1 MSSKLKAKPRKKRPS
16 LESMAAEIDAIAV
29 GAREYHESEDCSE
42 AEYCQTLG
50 YGDGKDE
57 VESRIKDLDEEVR
70 AKVEAMR
77 AADPDKFFENLP
89 SVCDLSLEGYR
100 CIANEIFSVHLG
112 EVEEQL
118 DGEIRDQVMA
128 LTPARREAL
137 RKLVSEAYLG
147 KGDCIYLGMDSSRWV
162 MSLDIETLDT
172 WLKRR
177 SIVPKAKAEAPNVLL
192 TETPEV
198 RRAAFRLIMGGAA

>member
-1 MSSKLKAKPRKKRPS
+1 MGTKPKAKPRKRMT
-16 LESMAAEIDAIAV
+16 LEAMASEIDAIAV
-29 GAREYHESEDCSE
+29 GAREYRETEDCPE

-57 VESRIKDLDEEVR
+57 VESRIKDLDDEVR

-77 AADPDKFFENLP
+77 AANPAGFYENLAG
-89 SVCDLSLEGYR
+89 VCDLTLESYR
-100 CIANEIFSVHLG
+100 CIDNELYSVHIG

-128 LTPARREAL
+128 LSPTRREAL
-137 RKLVSEAYLG
+137 RKLVSESYLG
-147 KGDCIYLGMDSSRWV
+147 KSDCIYLGMESSRWV

-177 SIVPKAKAEAPNVLL
+177 LIVPKAKSEVPNVLL
-192 TETPEV
+192 TETAEV
-198 RRAAFRLIMGGAA
+198 RRAAFRLILGGAA